1 MNKKNTIK
9 KTAAMLLGI
18 SFALGAAGCDFVITD
33 NAKDLNQTVAT
44 VDITDALKNNSD
56 EAYSAQADAVKEILG
71 TSKISKRDLVSYFM
85 SVGYQYVQN
94 YGYTYEATFN
104 MLMDALVINSITGF
118 ILFFVCNCAITN

>member
-56 EAYSAQADAVKEILG
+56 EAYSAQADAVK
-71 TSKISKRDLVSYFM
+71 
-85 SVGYQYVQN
+85 
-94 YGYTYEATFN
+94 
-104 MLMDALVINSITGF
+104 
-118 ILFFVCNCAITN
+118 